1 MAAVPKTPVDKI
13 RVSLTTNA
21 QQPKTQMGSLFCSSV
36 VGSLESTRP
45 TMAISSQARRTWLRS
60 AKARLPWTR
69 PSTTPQKPYGTAEP
83 LIEDLDKYPVW
94 LRFDPVD
101 GKDNWHLDR
110 ALVEVFAKGDPSNKP
125 TKKYEI
131 LSGSADKK
139 LVLGKLYGL
148 YVSLGPWITV
158 PTGTSTTTSPKPP
171 V

>member
-21 QQPKTQMGSLFCSSV
+21 QQPKDSNGESFLFIGGREFRINQTDHGDKQPGKEDVVTLGEGSTAV
-36 VGSLESTRP
+36 DP
-45 TMAISSQARRTWLRS
+45 TFHD
-60 AKARLPWTR
+60 
-69 PSTTPQKPYGTAEP
+69 PQKPYGTAEP

-131 LSGSADKK
+131 LRGPRTTRLIPGGYAAAGS
-139 LVLGKLYGL
+139 
-148 YVSLGPWITV
+148 TV
-158 PTGTSTTTSPKPP
+158 
-171 V
+171 